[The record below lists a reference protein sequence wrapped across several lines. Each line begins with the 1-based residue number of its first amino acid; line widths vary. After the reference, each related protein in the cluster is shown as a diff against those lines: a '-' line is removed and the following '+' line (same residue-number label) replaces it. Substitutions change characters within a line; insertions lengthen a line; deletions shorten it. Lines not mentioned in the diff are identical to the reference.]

1 MKLLYIILFVLLI
14 NVSSSIAQDEIR
26 KVKSSKDTAYE
37 YLANE
42 KILNMLKPGKAP
54 RVTIQLRIN
63 YDIGHLDLAGVENTY
78 FSKAEFE
85 SGANFGT
92 RYGYG
97 FELTGK
103 IALHKAGNVRLN
115 VTAGYNRFSSSFV
128 VASSPE
134 GRVNY
139 NVYSTALG
147 FENNFSPAKKVKPF
161 VGLDFITSFIS
172 GDARLATDSTDFNLK
187 IKNGTRFGLAF
198 ILGFEYA
205 FNNYLGFNMGYKL
218 THATLFGKQSKA
230 SSNPNE
236 TYLNDEK
243 VSSSTS
249 IAYAGWKQF
258 LYS

>member
-14 NVSSSIAQDEIR
+14 NVSSSVAQDEIR

-42 KILNMLKPGKAP
+42 KILNMLKTGKAP
-54 RVTIQLRIN
+54 VVTLQLRIN

-78 FSKAEFE
+78 FSKSDFE

-134 GRVNY
+134 GKVNY
-139 NVYSTALG
+139 NVYSAALG
-147 FENNFSPAKKVKPF
+147 VENNFSPARKVKPF

-172 GDARLATDSTDFNLK
+172 GDAMLATDSADFNLK
-187 IKNGTRFGLAF
+187 IKNGTRFAG
-198 ILGFEYA
+198 ICTVSPVLGFRPSR
-205 FNNYLGFNMGYKL
+205 GFRLRIRKL
-218 THATLFGKQSKA
+218 PKPRNSTLSPSLSA
-230 SSNPNE
+230 SVIQ
-236 TYLNDEK
+236 
-243 VSSSTS
+243 VSIMLTTASVCFVVS
-249 IAYAGWKQF
+249 
-258 LYS
+258 